1 MKKILLLPSLL
12 FLSLVLAL
20 LSPFSAS
27 AAFNQNNIM
36 ADNVFSN
43 SSTMN
48 AGQIDAFLNSFP
60 SSCISTNRG
69 FSSPNVTGYNPSQGF
84 LYGSNVSAGTV
95 IANASQAYDLNPQVI
110 LATLQKEQS
119 LVSGSAGC
127 YYDTPA
133 TQTPCP
139 DPPYGGDPNNGC
151 VTACQHAGG
160 CVYVALGY
168 DCPYYCVPNS
178 TGFSKQ
184 IIKAAWKLKFVQE
197 RSVGN
202 YNWNLQ
208 KPGWDNSDDPLT
220 SYDGYMTQG
229 NLKRNSSSST
239 VFYDGYRPVNSNSL
253 TVHLGSGATASLYSY
268 TPFTSGNTNFVN
280 IFEGWFG
287 STQSNVPFAWS
298 YEGQWA
304 YVDSGRTQQFTS
316 IPTTTPGGKIYVTF
330 KARNMGNQT
339 WSQSNFRVGTSR
351 PQDRNS
357 TMTDPTWIGNNRPVA
372 LAESSVAPGQI
383 GTFNFVL
390 QAPISPGTYGEYF
403 NLLVEG
409 QTWLNDLGL
418 YFTVNVNDAASAD
431 ANNRAILNSGETLN
445 KHEYLLSPDSQTVLV
460 LQGDGNLV
468 QYTNFKSPW
477 NTGPFGTGVARLT
490 LQADGNLVMYNS
502 TGQALWNTQTQ
513 GNPGARL
520 VLQTDGN
527 IVLYSATN
535 SPLWAT
541 YGVHTP
547 NNLSYINTRMNVHG
561 FLFPGQS
568 IETADRRYKLIMQTD
583 GNLVLYSPSRALWA
597 SGTNGTS
604 VRYLAMQ
611 GDGNLVLYG
620 SNSQPIWYSN
630 TAGHGSNL
638 QLVIQQ
644 DGNLVL
650 YNPQG
655 RPFWHTAT
663 AGQQ

>member
-1 MKKILLLPSLL
+1 MKKMLLLPALL

-119 LVSGSAGC
+119 LVSGNAGC

-202 YNWNLQ
+202 YNWNIQ

-304 YVDSGRTQQFTS
+304 YVDSGRTQSFTS
-316 IPTTTPGGKIYVTF
+316 IPTTTPGGKVYVRV

-339 WSQSNFRVGTSR
+339 WDQSFLHIAASR
-351 PQDRNS
+351 PMDTASPLADAGWVSNS
-357 TMTDPTWIGNNRPVA
+357 RGAKMLEP
-372 LAESSVAPGQI
+372 SVAPGQI
-383 GTFNFVL
+383 ATFEFAL
-390 QAPISPGTYGEYF
+390 QAPAQAGTYSQYF
-403 NLLVEG
+403 NLVAEG
-409 QTWLNDLGL
+409 HTWLNDLGL
-418 YFTVNVNDAASAD
+418 FFTINANTGSTENVSVNNVLSSGESISRDEPMMSAD
-431 ANNRAILNSGETLN
+431 EQSVLTL
-445 KHEYLLSPDSQTVLV
+445 QR
-460 LQGDGNLV
+460 DGNLV
-468 QYTNFKSPW
+468 LYSNFVTAW
-477 NTGPFGTGVARLT
+477 NLGYGTSATRVVM
-490 LQADGNLVMYNS
+490 QADGNLVMYNDS
-502 TGQALWNTQTQ
+502 NQAVWSSGTN

-527 IVLYSATN
+527 MVIYSSADVG
-535 SPLWAT
+535 LWAT
-541 YGVHTP
+541 YTIHTP
-547 NNLSYINTRMNVHG
+547 NHLSYVNTTMYPGRVY
-561 FLFPGQS
+561 PGQRLS
-568 IETADRRYKLIMQTD
+568 TANKNYNLILQPD
-583 GNLVLYSPSRALWA
+583 GNLVLYSPTRPIWATGTDGRQIAFLAL
-597 SGTNGTS
+597 
-604 VRYLAMQ
+604 Q
-611 GDGNLVLYG
+611 GDGNMVLYDT
-620 SNSQPIWYSN
+620 QQRPIWYSG
-630 TAGHGSNL
+630 TAGHGPL
-638 QLVIQQ
+638 RALVQP
-644 DGNLVL
+644 DGNFVL
-650 YNPQG
+650 YNSLNSPRWNTGTSGAQ
-655 RPFWHTAT
+655 
-663 AGQQ
+663 